1 MRSAISAPEEARK
14 MKVEQ
19 LREALK
25 DSPADAVVVVQDEDV
40 EESAAPLNGDSS
52 DGVFSASEHEV
63 WSDGFEK
70 EAPAD
75 AVPCVTLFRVPP
87 KSAPT
92 SPPYAVTDPGW
103 ESLSAYRLR
112 AHEYDLVVVTDCSE
126 PDFRAIVADWQTLVQ
141 AGASENIEDVL
152 RQRGW
157 YATTGFHTD
166 VVVEV

>member
-1 MRSAISAPEEARK
+1 

-40 EESAAPLNGDSS
+40 EETATPLNGDSS

-63 WSDGFEK
+63 WADGFEH

-75 AVPCVTLFRVPP
+75 AVPCVTLFRVPAKRP
-87 KSAPT
+87 VPPP
-92 SPPYAVTDPGW
+92 SPRAGNPTDPGW
-103 ESLSAYRLR
+103 ENLSAYRIRLR
-112 AHEYDLVVVTDCSE
+112 SYDLVVVTDCSE
-126 PDFRAIVADWQTLVQ
+126 PDFRAIVADWQTLDQTGDAV
-141 AGASENIEDVL
+141 NIEDVL

>member
-1 MRSAISAPEEARK
+1 

-40 EESAAPLNGDSS
+40 EESAAALNGDSS
-52 DGVFSASEHEV
+52 DGVFSASARDV
-63 WSDGFEK
+63 WADGFER

-87 KSAPT
+87 KRPVPPP
-92 SPPYAVTDPGW
+92 SPRHVNPTDPGW

-112 AHEYDLVVVTDCSE
+112 SHCFDLVVVTDCSE
-126 PDFRAIVADWQTLVQ
+126 PDFRAMVADWQTLVQ
-141 AGASENIEDVL
+141 AGDSVNVEDVL

-166 VVVEV
+166 VAVEV